1 MAQGPYR
8 RQFDIEAW
16 RKRFKDTLAARFVL
30 RFHMTLILACVIA
43 AGVVTTRLLYAVGVT
58 SMGLR
63 YFASVG
69 VAYGAFFLL
78 IRAWLAYITDAV
90 RKEEPQVHPHDEEV
104 VRALAPDD
112 APHLGPQAGALG
124 VAMADAGERQGRRAH
139 ATSQSSSFD
148 VDYVEVDF
156 SSSGSSASSA
166 SASPSAS
173 SGGASGGSSGGSGG
187 GGGGGGG
194 WGLSL
199 DLDDGAA
206 AILIIIVVAVVAAVV
221 FGAAIYFVWEAP
233 VILGEAAVEI
243 VLASALVRSSR
254 RIDRPGWTGSVLK
267 ATWIPATIVLVLAT
281 LGGVITQGVCPE
293 ADTLP
298 VVIKKCVNQEKG

>member
-8 RQFDIEAW
+8 RRFDIEAW

-43 AGVVTTRLLYAVGVT
+43 AGLVTTRLLYAVGVT

-90 RKEEPQVHPHDEEV
+90 KKEDPHVHPHDEEV

-112 APHLGPQAGALG
+112 ALHLGPQAGAFG
-124 VAMADAGERQGRRAH
+124 VAVAGAGEREGRRAH
-139 ATSQSSSFD
+139 AVSQSSSVNVGD
-148 VDYVEVDF
+148 VGIEF
-156 SSSGSSASSA
+156 TSSGSSSPSA
-166 SASPSAS
+166 SASSSAS
-173 SGGASGGSSGGSGG
+173 SGGSSGG

-194 WGLSL
+194 WGHSL

-206 AILIIIVVAVVAAVV
+206 AILILVVVAVVAAAL

-254 RIDRPGWTGSVLK
+254 RIDRPGWTGSVLR
-267 ATWIPATIVLVLAT
+267 ATWVPAAIVLVLAT
-281 LGGVITQGVCPE
+281 LGGVITQGVCPG

-298 VVIKKCVNQEKG
+298 VVIKKCVNQKKGGSDG